1 VVKAAPQAMVQLAA
15 YGTEA
20 NLSYPERPKDPKIPW
35 NIEWTVKVRYKSQ
48 TGALLGMAMP
58 GGGPRSEGGRPVAVP
73 GGQPPAPTPAEA
85 IGGAL
90 LRGLGGRIPRF

>member
-1 VVKAAPQAMVQLAA
+1 MQLAA
-15 YGTEA
+15 YGDET
-20 NLSYPERPKDPKIPW
+20 NLSYPERPKDPKVAW

-48 TGALLGMAMP
+48 TGGLLGMEMP
-58 GGGPRSEGGRPVAVP
+58 GARQQGQRPIMVP
-73 GGQPPAPTPAEA
+73 GGEETAPPTPAEA